1 MDTEVMEK
9 ERNKKN
15 QPQKQERYTEQ
26 ICSVCFNLF
35 KTKRS
40 DAQYCCNACRQ
51 KAYRER
57 GGK

>member
-1 MDTEVMEK
+1 MELKELEK
-9 ERNKKN
+9 ERNKKAEK
-15 QPQKQERYTEQ
+15 QKQERYTEQ

>member
-1 MDTEVMEK
+1 MEK